1 MTSLRAYAAIY
12 VLLMALAISKFAFF
26 EVEFLTYQQAI
37 AATMAAAAIK
47 IGLIA
52 GYFQHLR
59 EEPRP
64 ITYVMATGL
73 LMVLLLAGAATFSVW
88 S

>member
-1 MTSLRAYAAIY
+1 MTSLRAYTAIY

-37 AATMAAAAIK
+37 AATFVAAAIK
-47 IGLIA
+47 TGLIA

-59 EEPRP
+59 QEPRVL
-64 ITYVMATGL
+64 TYVMGTGL
-73 LMVLLLAGAATFSVW
+73 LMVILLAGAATFSVW
-88 S
+88 G

>member
-1 MTSLRAYAAIY
+1 MASLRTYFAIY
-12 VLLMALAISKFAFF
+12 VVLMALAISKFAFF
-26 EVEFLTYQQAI
+26 EVAFLSYEQAI
-37 AATMAAAAIK
+37 AATFAAAAIK

-64 ITYVMATGL
+64 ITYVMLTGL
-73 LMVLLLAGAATFSVW
+73 FMVLLLAGAATFSGW